1 MKIDVM
7 TSFSKSYYDNLG
19 KYSVSTFLKY
29 WPEDINLL
37 AYVEGCKLEEHP
49 RIKQIPLVGLDQEF
63 HDFQNTKKWKTRT
76 KTFAKKGYSW
86 VDAVMNSDADYL
98 IWLDA
103 DLMTTQPLTKEF
115 IEEWCS
121 PELLSTFM
129 GVYFSDKIDK
139 KTQVRTVYDP
149 PKLGAETGIY
159 FYNLKHP
166 EAKNFA
172 RRYKEYYT
180 QGLTENLR
188 RFIDTDVFGACV
200 EEYTEKG
207 VKFVNFNP
215 KNRRTP
221 LPKSKLHPMLQHLK
235 AGLKRSEDMP
245 SLLRE
250 MIGNA
255 VDEPTLKC
263 YAVDDGLVS
272 DWKTNNDN

>member
-7 TSFSKSYYDNLG
+7 TSFSREYYDNLG
-19 KYSVSTFLKY
+19 KWSVSTFLKY
-29 WPEDINLL
+29 WPEDIRLL
-37 AYVEGCKLEEHP
+37 AYVEGCKMEDHP
-49 RIKQIPLVGLDQEF
+49 RIKQIPLASLDAEF
-63 HDFQNTKKWKTRT
+63 HNFQNSDKWKART

-86 VDAVMNSDADYL
+86 VDAVMTSDADYL

-103 DLMTTQPLTKEF
+103 DLMTTKPISKEF
-115 IEEWCS
+115 IEEWCD
-121 PELLSTFM
+121 PNLLSSFM
-129 GVYFSDKIDK
+129 GVYFEDKFDK
-139 KTQVRTVYDP
+139 KTQQVIVFDK

-272 DWKTNNDN
+272 DWKTNDN